1 MPLSKVPL
9 PISFVG
15 GLETK
20 QDSKSIPTTKL
31 IDLENATF
39 IKQTTLAKRNGYEAL
54 GSTIDSDGSP
64 LPTCIGMAQRGSES
78 LLFDGSR
85 AWSYRE
91 SADAWADA
99 GEVASVIA
107 STPSIART
115 GTNQTM
121 PDFATYGGVS
131 VVAWEDSL
139 GGVWMSVIE
148 AIGGRLL
155 LVPTQVDAT
164 ATRPRC
170 VAVGGMLH
178 VYYARADMNR
188 IYCVVVNPSTPGA
201 TPAPVIMIDD
211 LSGTNPSYD
220 AGPTTRT
227 DTPGIIA
234 WCTGVGWSIAYT
246 APGGTL
252 GGPVNGFP
260 AGTSYP
266 DSVEAGIAVDY
277 DTTAA
282 FARIAVCF
290 TTVAGDTTLYQI
302 DNDDLTSS
310 SSDTVDS
317 AGGGTRVTCAWDT
330 SDGVW
335 FAVEY
340 QGATSNLNSIRAGRW
355 EGSTL
360 TNAIQTLRGHG
371 LLARAFLDD
380 VSVYLTV
387 THGVEFF
394 TYVAVVKVSADTFGE
409 DGTIT
414 VARLLPGS
422 SAGTPT
428 RTHLASAQPI
438 AARQRALCLTDRI
451 QLDSVDGDQF
461 SETGIRL
468 ATLDFDHVSS
478 FQYAELGRGL
488 YLAGACLQHYD
499 GRRWAE
505 SDFHCAPDVSAS
517 AASPF
522 TPSTSG
528 GSIADGTYN
537 YILLYEEVDA
547 CGELHPGATSVP
559 HTVTI
564 SGGGGSGSVS
574 ITLPTYRL
582 TSKKHVRIGVFR
594 SAQGQTGDPE
604 SITYYRVTNTDPS
617 DTTGANCYVMNDTS
631 VDSITFVDALTD
643 ASLLTREPLYTVG
656 GILSNDPVPCAG
668 NCIAGGKARLYW
680 TDPSDPN
687 LVRYSQQIREET
699 ALESPA
705 PLTITCDPYGGAIVG
720 LGVLDDAVVVFKET
734 AIYVFG
740 GPGPLA
746 NPSAGQDGFSPPQL
760 VTSDVG
766 CKSPNSIAQS
776 PEGIVFQS
784 QKGIQILDRSRQV
797 QDIGSSVYAFD
808 SQTVTRATLLPDRKQ
823 IVFLTA
829 DGYTLLWDY
838 ERLQWSKYTNHTGYD
853 AMVVDGVYNYLRT
866 DGRVFRETPGV
877 YSDDGSHIVMKIETA
892 WIKLTGYLQGWQRI
906 VEALFLGE
914 YKSPHTLVV
923 RYRID
928 YGSGYS
934 APIEMDVDS
943 NFDPSVYGAGPYGAG
958 FYGGDAGYASVY
970 QRKVHLNQRCQSI
983 AFRIEDSEETAEF
996 GAAYE
1001 LSELLLIGGVLGPAF
1016 KVGEARS

>member
-1 MPLSKVPL
+1 MPLQKVPL
-9 PISFVG
+9 PIQFEG
-15 GLETK
+15 GIETK
-20 QDSKSIPTTKL
+20 ADSKSIPTTRL

-54 GSTIDSDGSP
+54 GSTVDSDGSP
-64 LPTCIGMAQRGSES
+64 LPTCIGMAQRGREA

-85 AWSYRE
+85 AWSYRD

-107 STPSIART
+107 SDRAIART

-121 PDFATYGGVS
+121 PDFATVSGVT
-131 VVAWEDSL
+131 VAAWEDSL
-139 GGVWMSVIE
+139 GGVWCSVVE
-148 AIGGRLL
+148 EVGGRLL
-155 LVPTQVDAT
+155 YPPTQLDAT

-178 VYYARADMNR
+178 IYYARGDTNR
-188 IYCVVVNPSTPGA
+188 IYCVVVNPTTPSA
-201 TPAPVIMIDD
+201 PAAAVIMIDD
-211 LSGTNPSYD
+211 LSSANPSYD
-220 AGPTTRT
+220 AGPSTRA
-227 DTPGIIA
+227 DTPGVIA
-234 WCTGVGWSIAYT
+234 WCTGLGWRIAYT
-246 APGGTL
+246 TPGGAL
-252 GGPVNGFP
+252 GGPVNGYP
-260 AGTSYP
+260 SAASYT

-277 DTTAA
+277 DTVAA
-282 FARIAVCF
+282 FARIAVAF
-290 TTVAGDTTLYQI
+290 TTVAGDTVLYQI

-310 SSDTVDS
+310 SSDIVDS
-317 AGGGTRVTCAWDT
+317 AGAGTRVTCAWDA

-340 QGATSNLNSIRAGRW
+340 DGATDSLNSIRAGRW

-360 TNAIQTLRGHG
+360 TNAMQTLRGHCLG
-371 LLARAFLDD
+371 ARAFLDD
-380 VSVYLTV
+380 ESVYLTV
-387 THGVEFF
+387 AHPVEFF

-414 VARLLPGS
+414 VARLLPGA
-422 SAGTPT
+422 SAGAPT
-428 RTHLASAQPI
+428 RVHLASTQPI
-438 AARQRALCLTDRI
+438 ASRQRGLCLTDRI
-451 QLDSVDGDQF
+451 QLDSEDGDQF

-468 ATLDFDHVSS
+468 VGLDFDHASA

-505 SDFHCAPDVSAS
+505 SDFHCAPDVSTGAS
-517 AASPF
+517 SPF

-537 YILLYEEVDA
+537 YVLLYEEVDA

-564 SGGGGSGSVS
+564 SGGAGSGSVS
-574 ITLPTYRL
+574 IAIPTYRL

-594 SAQGQTGDPE
+594 SVQGQTGDPE

-631 VDSITFVDALTD
+631 VDTITFVDGLTD
-643 ASLLTREPLYTVG
+643 AQILTREPLYTVG
-656 GILSNDPVPCAG
+656 GILSNDPMPIAG
-668 NCIAGGKARLYW
+668 NCIAGGKSRLFW

-687 LVRYSQQIREET
+687 LVRYSQQLREET

-705 PLTITCDPYGGAIVG
+705 PLTITVDPYGGAIVG

-746 NPSAGQDGFSPPQL
+746 NPSAGQDGFSPAQL

-766 CKSPNSIAQS
+766 CKAPNSIAQS
-776 PEGIVFQS
+776 PEGVVFQS
-784 QKGIQILDRSRQV
+784 AKGIMILDRSRQV
-797 QDIGSSVYAFD
+797 QDIGSAVYAFD
-808 SQTVTRATLLPDRKQ
+808 AQTITRATLLPDRKQ
-823 IVFLTA
+823 LVFLTD

-853 AMVVDGVYNYLRT
+853 AIVVDGVYLYLRT

-877 YSDDGSHIVMKIETA
+877 YSDDGSHIVMRIETA

-914 YKSPHTLVV
+914 YKSPHTMVV

-934 APIEMDVDS
+934 APIELDVDS
-943 NFDPSVYGAGPYGAG
+943 NWNPALYGAGPYGAG
-958 FYGGDAGYASVY
+958 FYGGDNGYATVY

-983 AFRIEDSEETAEF
+983 AFRIEDSEETAQF

-1001 LSELLLIGGVLGPAF
+1001 LSELLLVGGVLGPAF